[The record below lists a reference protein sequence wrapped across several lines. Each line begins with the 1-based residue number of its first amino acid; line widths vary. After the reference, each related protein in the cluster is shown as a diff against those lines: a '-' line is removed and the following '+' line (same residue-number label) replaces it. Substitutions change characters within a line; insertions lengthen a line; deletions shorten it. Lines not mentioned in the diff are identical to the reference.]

1 MVYNMMT
8 TKFNIVEFPSIEACV
23 EEMKKN
29 GWKYRRVWFISDKN
43 YEAYE
48 QKIMIDNEGNVSIGK
63 REKFL

>member
-8 TKFNIVEFPSIEACV
+8 TKFNIVEFSSIEACV

-43 YEAYE
+43 HEAYE
-48 QKIMIDNEGNVSIGK
+48 QKITIDTEGNVSIGK

>member
-8 TKFNIVEFPSIEACV
+8 TNFDNAEFLSIETCI

-43 YEAYE
+43 HEAYE
-48 QKIMIDNEGNVSIGK
+48 QRITIDNDGNVSVSRK
-63 REKFL
+63 KKFL

>member
-8 TKFNIVEFPSIEACV
+8 TNFDNAEFPSIETCI

-43 YEAYE
+43 HEAYE
-48 QKIMIDNEGNVSIGK
+48 QKITIDDEGNVSIGK
-63 REKFL
+63 RKKFL